1 VAPVPPFEGIE
12 SLVRGSGSRP
22 KSGHAGVQV
31 SAATES
37 AGSPPAGGRMGVVP
51 TAVVLVGGE
60 GTRLRPLTERIP
72 KPMLPLLGRPI
83 LAHTFEQIA
92 AAGASRAIL
101 ACGYRP
107 TSIEAFFGGSYRGV
121 ELEYRVEPEPLGTA
135 GGIAYAARGTREPL
149 LVLNGD
155 SIRDVDLGALIE
167 FHNDRGALATILLTA
182 VEDPA
187 RYGLVRL
194 DADGRVR
201 DFLEKPSPEQIDTN
215 LINAGVY
222 VLEPE
227 VLELI
232 PEGRAVSIERQI
244 FPILS
249 ARGVVYALPLPG
261 YWLDVGTPES
271 YLRAHLDLMPDEV
284 RIDPTAV
291 VAPTAKFHRPCVVE
305 AGCVIEAAADV
316 GPGVYAGAGSRV
328 GPGARIRR
336 AALLPGAIVERGSV
350 DRAIVD
356 PNHGIVPVPSKT

>member
-1 VAPVPPFEGIE
+1 
-12 SLVRGSGSRP
+12 
-22 KSGHAGVQV
+22 V

-37 AGSPPAGGRMGVVP
+37 GSSISAGGSADLVP

-83 LAHTFEQIA
+83 LAHTFEQVA
-92 AAGASRAIL
+92 AAGASRVIL

-107 TSIEAFFGGSYRGV
+107 TSIEAFFGGSYRGM
-121 ELEYRVEPEPLGTA
+121 ELEYQVEPEPLGTA
-135 GGIAYAARGTREPL
+135 GGVGYAARGTQGPL

-155 SIRDVDLGALIE
+155 SVRDVDLGALLA
-167 FHNDRGALATILLTA
+167 FHNERGGLATILLTA
-182 VEDPA
+182 VDDPA
-187 RYGLVRL
+187 RYGLVRV

-232 PEGRAVSIERQI
+232 PEGRPISIEREI

-249 ARGVVYALPLPG
+249 ARGVLYALPLPG

-271 YLRAHLDLMPDEV
+271 YLQAHLDLMPNEV
-284 RIDPTAV
+284 QVDPNAV
-291 VAPTAKFHRPCVVE
+291 VAPTAKFHAPCIVE
-305 AGCVIEAAADV
+305 AGCVIEAAAAV
-316 GPGVYAGAGSRV
+316 GPGAYLGAGSRV

-336 AALLPGAIVERGSV
+336 AALLPGAIVEGGSV

-356 PNHGIVPVPSKT
+356 PNHGIIPVVSS

>member
-1 VAPVPPFEGIE
+1 
-12 SLVRGSGSRP
+12 
-22 KSGHAGVQV
+22 VQV

-37 AGSPPAGGRMGVVP
+37 AGSPTAGGRAGLAP

-60 GTRLRPLTERIP
+60 GTRLRPLTERLP

-83 LAHTFEQIA
+83 LAHTFDQIA

-107 TSIEAFFGGSYRGV
+107 TSIEAFFGRSYRGL
-121 ELEYRVEPEPLGTA
+121 ELEYRIEPEPLGTA
-135 GGIAYAARGTREPL
+135 GGIAYAARGTEQPL

-155 SIRDVDLGALIE
+155 SVRDVDLGELIA
-167 FHNDRGALATILLTA
+167 FHNDRDALATILLTA
-182 VEDPA
+182 VDDPA
-187 RYGLVRL
+187 RYGLVRV
-194 DADGRVR
+194 DTDGRVR
-201 DFLEKPSPEQIDTN
+201 DFLEKPSPEQVDTN

-232 PEGRAVSIERQI
+232 PEGRPVSIEREI

-271 YLRAHLDLMPDEV
+271 YLQAHLDLMPDEV
-284 RIDPTAV
+284 RVDPTAL
-291 VAPTAKFHRPCVVE
+291 VAPSATFHRPCVVE
-305 AGCVIEAAADV
+305 AGCVVETAADV
-316 GPGVYAGAGSRV
+316 GPGAYLGAGSRV
-328 GPGARIRR
+328 GPGARVRR
-336 AALLPGAIVERGSV
+336 SALLPGAMVEGGTV
-350 DRAIVD
+350 DRTIVD
-356 PNHGIVPVPSKT
+356 PNHGVISAAPPTSRTRTRR

>member
-1 VAPVPPFEGIE
+1 
-12 SLVRGSGSRP
+12 L
-22 KSGHAGVQV
+22 QV

-37 AGSPPAGGRMGVVP
+37 GSSISAGGGSADLVP

-83 LAHTFEQIA
+83 LAHTFEQVA
-92 AAGASRAIL
+92 AAGASRVIL

-107 TSIEAFFGGSYRGV
+107 TSIEAFFGGSYRGM
-121 ELEYRVEPEPLGTA
+121 ELEYQVEPEPLGTA
-135 GGIAYAARGTREPL
+135 GGVRYAARGTQGPL

-155 SIRDVDLGALIE
+155 SVRDVDLGALLA
-167 FHNDRGALATILLTA
+167 FHNERGGLATILLTA
-182 VEDPA
+182 VDDPA
-187 RYGLVRL
+187 RYGLVRV

-232 PEGRAVSIERQI
+232 PDGRPVSIEREI

-249 ARGVVYALPLPG
+249 ARGVLYALPLPG

-271 YLRAHLDLMPDEV
+271 YLQAHLDLMPSEV
-284 RIDPTAV
+284 QVDPNAV
-291 VAPTAKFHRPCVVE
+291 VAPTAKFHAPCIVE
-305 AGCVIEAAADV
+305 AGCVIEAAAAV
-316 GPGVYAGAGSRV
+316 GPGAYLGAGSRV

-336 AALLPGAIVERGSV
+336 AALLPGAIVEGGSV

-356 PNHGIVPVPSKT
+356 PNHGIIPAVSS

>member
-1 VAPVPPFEGIE
+1 
-12 SLVRGSGSRP
+12 
-22 KSGHAGVQV
+22 VQV

-37 AGSPPAGGRMGVVP
+37 AGSPAAGERTDLVP

-83 LAHTFEQIA
+83 LAHTFDQIA

-107 TSIEAFFGGSYRGV
+107 TAIEAFFGRSYRGV
-121 ELEYRVEPEPLGTA
+121 QLEYRIEPEPLGTA
-135 GGIAYAARGTREPL
+135 GGIAYAARGTRRPL

-155 SIRDVDLGALIE
+155 SIRDVDLRELIA
-167 FHNDRGALATILLTA
+167 FHNDRGALATILLSA
-182 VEDPA
+182 VDDPA
-187 RYGLVRL
+187 RYGLVRV

-232 PEGRAVSIERQI
+232 PEGRAVSIEREI
-244 FPILS
+244 FPILA

-271 YLRAHLDLMPDEV
+271 YLQAHLDLMADEV
-284 RIDPTAV
+284 RVDPNAVIASTA
-291 VAPTAKFHRPCVVE
+291 TFHRPCVVE
-305 AGCVIEAAADV
+305 AGCVVETAADV
-316 GPGVYAGAGSRV
+316 GPGAYLGAGSRV
-328 GPGARIRR
+328 GPGARVRR
-336 AALLPGAIVERGSV
+336 AALLPGAIVEAGTV

-356 PNHGIVPVPSKT
+356 PNHGVIPASSATSRTRVRR

>member
-1 VAPVPPFEGIE
+1 LEP
-12 SLVRGSGSRP
+12 
-22 KSGHAGVQV
+22 V

-37 AGSPPAGGRMGVVP
+37 GSSTSAGGRVRAVP

-92 AAGASRAIL
+92 AAGASRVIL

-107 TSIEAFFGGSYRGV
+107 TSIEAFFGGSYRGM
-121 ELEYRVEPEPLGTA
+121 ELEYQVEPEPLGTA
-135 GGIAYAARGTREPL
+135 GGVAYAARGTEGPL

-155 SIRDVDLGALIE
+155 SIRDVDLGGLVA
-167 FHNDRGALATILLTA
+167 FHHERRALATILLTA
-182 VEDPA
+182 VDDPA
-187 RYGLVRL
+187 RYGLVRV

-201 DFLEKPSPEQIDTN
+201 DFVEKPSPEQIDTN

-232 PEGRAVSIERQI
+232 PADRPVSIEREI

-249 ARGVVYALPLPG
+249 ARGVLYALPLAG

-271 YLRAHLDLMPDEV
+271 YLQAHLDLMPNEV

-305 AGCVIEAAADV
+305 AGSVVEAAAVV
-316 GPGVYAGAGSRV
+316 GPGVYLGAGSRV

-336 AALLPGAIVERGSV
+336 AALLPGAIVEGGAV

-356 PNHGIVPVPSKT
+356 PNHGIVSVGSS

>member
-1 VAPVPPFEGIE
+1 MA
-12 SLVRGSGSRP
+12 
-22 KSGHAGVQV
+22 
-31 SAATES
+31 
-37 AGSPPAGGRMGVVP
+37 AGGRPGVVP

-83 LAHTFEQIA
+83 LAHTFEQVA
-92 AAGASRAIL
+92 AAGASRVIL

-107 TSIEAFFGGSYRGV
+107 TSIEAFFGGSYRGL
-121 ELEYRVEPEPLGTA
+121 ELEYQVEPEPLGTA
-135 GGIAYAARGTREPL
+135 GGVGYAARGTQGPL

-155 SIRDVDLGALIE
+155 SIRDVDLGALIA
-167 FHNDRGALATILLTA
+167 FHKERGGLATVLLTA
-182 VEDPA
+182 VDDPA
-187 RYGLVRL
+187 RYGLVRV

-201 DFLEKPSPEQIDTN
+201 DFVEKPSPEQVDTN

-232 PEGRAVSIERQI
+232 PEGRSVSIEREI

-249 ARGVVYALPLPG
+249 ARGVLYALPLPG

-271 YLRAHLDLMPDEV
+271 YLQAHLDLMPQDLHV
-284 RIDPTAV
+284 DATAV
-291 VAPTAKFHRPCVVE
+291 VAPTAKFHAPCVVE
-305 AGCVIEAAADV
+305 AGCVVEAAADL
-316 GPGVYAGAGSRV
+316 GPGVYLGAGSRV

-336 AALLPGAIVERGSV
+336 SALLPGAIVEGGAV

-356 PNHGIVPVPSKT
+356 PRHGIVPVRSS

>member
-1 VAPVPPFEGIE
+1 M
-12 SLVRGSGSRP
+12 
-22 KSGHAGVQV
+22 
-31 SAATES
+31 S
-37 AGSPPAGGRMGVVP
+37 AGERTGLVP

-83 LAHTFEQIA
+83 LAHTFEQVA
-92 AAGASRAIL
+92 AAGASRVIL

-107 TSIEAFFGGSYRGV
+107 TSIEAFFGGSYRGM
-121 ELEYRVEPEPLGTA
+121 ELEYQVEPEPLGTA
-135 GGIAYAARGTREPL
+135 GGVGYAARGTRGPL

-155 SIRDVDLGALIE
+155 SIRNVDLGALIA
-167 FHNDRGALATILLTA
+167 FHNEREALATILLTA

-187 RYGLVRL
+187 RYGLVRV

-201 DFLEKPSPEQIDTN
+201 DFVEKPSPEQIDTN

-232 PEGRAVSIERQI
+232 PKGRPISIEREI

-249 ARGVVYALPLPG
+249 ARGVLYALPLPG

-271 YLRAHLDLMPDEV
+271 YLQAHLDLMPKV
-284 RIDPTAV
+284 VQIDPTAV
-291 VAPTAKFHRPCVVE
+291 VAPTAKFHGPCVVE
-305 AGCVIEAAADV
+305 AGCVVEAAADL
-316 GPGVYAGAGSRV
+316 GPGVYLGAGSRV

-336 AALLPGAIVERGSV
+336 AALLPGAIVEGGAV

-356 PNHGIVPVPSKT
+356 PNHGIVPVGSS